1 MKQDFYEVTENGQI
15 APSVF
20 KMTLAGDTSPIT
32 APGQFVNIKIPEFYL
47 RRPISICD
55 WDDKSLTVIYKV
67 VGDGTSALSRIKKGE
82 KSDLL
87 ISLGNGYNTS
97 LSGDKPLLIGGGVG
111 VPPLFGL
118 CKKLISENKTVNVI
132 LGFNTKTE
140 IFLEDEFRKLGANVA
155 VTTADGSYGLKG
167 FVNAAMEY
175 ADYSYFYTCGPKPM
189 LKAVNAAAKTSGQ
202 FSFEERMGCGTGAC
216 MGCTCKTKNGPKRV
230 CTEGPVF
237 LREEI
242 EW

>member
-1 MKQDFYEVTENGQI
+1 MKQDFYEIISNEQI

-20 KMTLAGDTSPIT
+20 KAVLAGDTSPIT
-32 APGQFVNIKIPEFYL
+32 ASGQFVNIKIPEFYL

-55 WDDKSLTVIYKV
+55 WDDKSLTIIYKV
-67 VGDGTSALSRIKKGE
+67 VGDGTDVLSQMKKGE
-82 KSDLL
+82 KLDLL
-87 ISLGNGYNTS
+87 IALGNGYDTS
-97 LSGDKPLLIGGGVG
+97 LSGGNPLLIGGGVG
-111 VPPLFGL
+111 IPPLLGL
-118 CKKLISENKTVNVI
+118 CKKLVSENKSVSVI
-132 LGFNTKTE
+132 LGFNTESE
-140 IFLEDEFRKLGANVA
+140 IFLENEFKELGANVT

-167 FVNAAMEY
+167 FVDAAMKD

-189 LKAVNAAAKTSGQ
+189 FRAVNAVAKTSGQ

-216 MGCTCKTKNGPKRV
+216 MGCTCKTKTGPKRV

-237 LREEI
+237 IREDI

>member
-1 MKQDFYEVTENGQI
+1 MKQDFYEILLNEQI

-20 KMTLAGDTSPIT
+20 KMVLSGDTSPIT

-55 WDDKSLTVIYKV
+55 WNEKDFTIIYKV
-67 VGDGTSALSRIKKGE
+67 VGEGTEALSRMKTGE
-82 KSDLL
+82 KLDLL
-87 ISLGNGYNTS
+87 ISLGNGFNTEP
-97 LSGDKPLLIGGGVG
+97 SGERPLLIGGGVG
-111 VPPLFGL
+111 VPPLYGL
-118 CKKLISENKTVNVI
+118 CKKLISEGKTVSVI
-132 LGFNTKTE
+132 LGFNTKSE
-140 IFLEDEFRKLGANVA
+140 IFYEKEFRDLGAFVA

-167 FVNAAMEY
+167 FVTDAMKN
-175 ADYSYFYTCGPKPM
+175 ADYTYFYTCGPKPM
-189 LKAVNAAAKTSGQ
+189 FKAVNSVANGSGQ

>member
-1 MKQDFYEVTENGQI
+1 MKQDFYEILLNEQI

-20 KMTLAGDTSPIT
+20 KMVLSGDTSPIT
-32 APGQFVNIKIPEFYL
+32 APGQFVSIKIPEFYL

-55 WDDKSLTVIYKV
+55 WNEKDFTIIYKV
-67 VGDGTSALSRIKKGE
+67 VGEGTEALSRMKTGE
-82 KSDLL
+82 KLDLL
-87 ISLGNGYNTS
+87 ISLGNGFNTEP
-97 LSGDKPLLIGGGVG
+97 SGERPLLIGGGVG
-111 VPPLFGL
+111 VPPLYGL
-118 CKKLISENKTVNVI
+118 CKKLISEGKTVSVI
-132 LGFNTKTE
+132 LGFNTKSE
-140 IFLEDEFRKLGANVA
+140 IFYEKEFRDLGAFVA

-167 FVNAAMEY
+167 FVTDAMKN
-175 ADYSYFYTCGPKPM
+175 ADYTYFYTCGPKPM
-189 LKAVNAAAKTSGQ
+189 FKAVNSVANGSGQ

-230 CTEGPVF
+230 CTEGPVL

>member
-1 MKQDFYEVTENGQI
+1 MKQDFYEILINEQI

-20 KMTLAGDTSPIT
+20 KMVLAGDTSPIT

-55 WDDKSLTVIYKV
+55 WNDKTLTIIYKV
-67 VGDGTSALSRIKKGE
+67 VGGGTESLSRMKKGE
-82 KSDLL
+82 KTDLL
-87 ISLGNGYNTS
+87 IALGNGYDTL

-118 CKKLISENKTVNVI
+118 CKKLIAENKTVSVI
-132 LGFNTKTE
+132 LGFNTKSE
-140 IFLEDEFRKLGANVA
+140 IFLEDEFKALGAKVI

-167 FVNAAMEY
+167 FVTNAMEY
-175 ADYSYFYTCGPKPM
+175 ADCTYFYTCGPKPM
-189 LKAVNAAAKTSGQ
+189 LKAVNDTAKTGGQ

>member
-1 MKQDFYEVTENGQI
+1 MKQDLYEILSNEQI

-20 KMTLAGDTSPIT
+20 KMIFKGDTSEIS
-32 APGQFVNIKIPEFYL
+32 APGQFINIKIPGFYL

-55 WDDKSLTVIYKV
+55 WSDSSLTIIYKT
-67 VGDGTSALSRIKKGE
+67 VGEGTEALSRAKAGE
-82 KSDLL
+82 RLDIL
-87 ISLGNGYNTS
+87 IALGNGYDTS
-97 LSGDKPLLIGGGVG
+97 LSGDRPLLIGGGVG

-132 LGFNTKTE
+132 LGFNTKAE
-140 IFLEDEFRKLGANVA
+140 IFFENEFRALGANVA
-155 VTTADGSYGLKG
+155 ITTADGSYGLKG
-167 FVNAAMEY
+167 FVNAAMEH
-175 ADYSYFYTCGPKPM
+175 ADYTYFYTCGPKPM
-189 LKAVNAAAKTSGQ
+189 LKAVDLAAKTSGQ

-216 MGCTCKTKNGPKRV
+216 MGCTCKTKSGPKRV

-237 LREEI
+237 IREEI

>member
-1 MKQDFYEVTENGQI
+1 MKQDFYEVLQNEQT

-20 KMTLAGDTSPIT
+20 KMVLEGDTSPIT

-55 WDDKSLTVIYKV
+55 WDDKTLTIIYKV
-67 VGDGTSALSRIKKGE
+67 VGDGTKALSCTKKGE
-82 KSDLL
+82 KLDLL
-87 ISLGNGYNTS
+87 ISLGNGYDTS

-111 VPPLFGL
+111 VPPLLGL
-118 CKKLISENKTVNVI
+118 CKRLIAENKTVSVI
-132 LGFNTKTE
+132 LGFNTKSE
-140 IFLEDEFRKLGANVA
+140 IFSEDEFRSLGTDVT
-155 VTTADGSYGLKG
+155 VTTADGSYGIKG
-167 FVNAAMEY
+167 FVNAAMET
-175 ADYSYFYTCGPKPM
+175 ADYSFIYTCGPKPM
-189 LKAVNAAAKTSGQ
+189 LKAVAAAAKTSGQ
-202 FSFEERMGCGTGAC
+202 FSLEERMGCGTGAC
-216 MGCTCKTKNGPKRV
+216 MGCTCKTKHGPKRV

>member
-1 MKQDFYEVTENGQI
+1 MKQDFYEIISNEQI

-20 KMTLAGDTSPIT
+20 KAVLAGDTSPIT
-32 APGQFVNIKIPEFYL
+32 ASGQFVNIKIPEFYL

-55 WDDKSLTVIYKV
+55 WDDKSLTIIYKV
-67 VGDGTSALSRIKKGE
+67 VGEGTEVLSQMKKGE
-82 KSDLL
+82 KLDLL
-87 ISLGNGYNTS
+87 IALGNGYDTS
-97 LSGDKPLLIGGGVG
+97 LSGGNPLLIGGGVG
-111 VPPLFGL
+111 IPPLLGL
-118 CKKLISENKTVNVI
+118 CKKLVSENKSVSVI
-132 LGFNTKTE
+132 LGFNTESE
-140 IFLEDEFRKLGANVA
+140 IFLENEFKELGANVT

-167 FVNAAMEY
+167 FVDAAMKD

-189 LKAVNAAAKTSGQ
+189 FRAVNAVAKTSGQ

-216 MGCTCKTKNGPKRV
+216 MGCTCKTKTGPKRV

-237 LREEI
+237 IREDI